1 MFINILENYGY
12 MFGFIWGLKTAA
24 MFDVWT
30 FEHILSG
37 LSVGHLVKKNTR
49 NHVKNISLIKI
60 FESHPS
66 VIRFDIIAVLFLA
79 YLWETVE
86 HYLETGLAGAGVEF
100 WFQGVEMWA
109 NRMIADPLMMV
120 LGYYIALK
128 NPKWIVPARV
138 LSALWLLVH
147 VFIFPHS
154 MYLHSL
160 F

>member
-1 MFINILENYGY
+1 MLE
-12 MFGFIWGLKTAA
+12 FIWGLKTVA

-37 LSVGHLVKKNTR
+37 LSIGYLIKKGNQKHL
-49 NHVKNISLIKI
+49 KNISLVKF

-66 VIRFDIIAVLFLA
+66 VIRFDIITVLFLA

-86 HYLETGLAGAGVEF
+86 HYLETGLAGASVEF
-100 WFQGVEMWA
+100 WFQGVEVWT
-109 NRMIADPLMMV
+109 NRMIIDPLMMII
-120 LGYYIALK
+120 GYYIAFK

-138 LSALWLLVH
+138 ISVLWLLIH

-154 MYLHSL
+154 MYLHTL
-160 F
+160 I